1 MKVSVSILGLND
13 RKKAISLLNNTN
25 CDYIHIDVMDGSFV
39 PNKQFT
45 TEEINNL
52 EIISKKK
59 FDVHLMVDN
68 PREYIENLDIS
79 NIEYIIV
86 HSEIAKDINELLD
99 LIKSYNIKCGL
110 SIKPNTDISILTP
123 YLNKLDLI
131 LVMSVEPGFSGQEF
145 ISNSLDRVSKLK
157 QIIKNNNLDI
167 VMAIDGG
174 INGSNAS
181 LVKKSGIDM
190 VVSGSY
196 VTNSLDYQELLRK
209 NEKVMSVLSDEEL
222 DSCFTLEYYQKNVE
236 EILKR
241 VGIL

>member
-1 MKVSVSILGLND
+1 MKTIWSLLKKGDFMKVSVSILGLDD

-86 HSEIAKDINELLD
+86 HSEIDKDIDELLD
-99 LIKSYNIKCGL
+99 LIKSYNVKCGL

-145 ISNSLDRVSKLK
+145 ISNSLDKVSKLK

-196 VTNSLDYQELLRK
+196 VTNSLDYQDKINDLR
-209 NEKVMSVLSDEEL
+209 
-222 DSCFTLEYYQKNVE
+222 
-236 EILKR
+236 
-241 VGIL
+241 

>member
-99 LIKSYNIKCGL
+99 LIKSYNVKCGL

-196 VTNSLDYQELLRK
+196 VTNSLDYQDKINDLR
-209 NEKVMSVLSDEEL
+209 
-222 DSCFTLEYYQKNVE
+222 
-236 EILKR
+236 
-241 VGIL
+241 

>member
-68 PREYIENLDIS
+68 PRKYIENLDIS

-99 LIKSYNIKCGL
+99 LIKSYNVKCGL

-145 ISNSLDRVSKLK
+145 ISNSLDKVSKLK

-196 VTNSLDYQELLRK
+196 VTNSLDYQDKINDLR
-209 NEKVMSVLSDEEL
+209 
-222 DSCFTLEYYQKNVE
+222 
-236 EILKR
+236 
-241 VGIL
+241 

>member
-99 LIKSYNIKCGL
+99 LIKNYNVKCGL

-145 ISNSLDRVSKLK
+145 ISNSLDKVSKLK

-196 VTNSLDYQELLRK
+196 VTNSLDYQDKINDLR
-209 NEKVMSVLSDEEL
+209 
-222 DSCFTLEYYQKNVE
+222 
-236 EILKR
+236 
-241 VGIL
+241 

>member
-86 HSEIAKDINELLD
+86 HSEIAKDINE
-99 LIKSYNIKCGL
+99 
-110 SIKPNTDISILTP
+110 
-123 YLNKLDLI
+123 
-131 LVMSVEPGFSGQEF
+131 
-145 ISNSLDRVSKLK
+145 
-157 QIIKNNNLDI
+157 
-167 VMAIDGG
+167 DGCM
-174 INGSNAS
+174 
-181 LVKKSGIDM
+181 VKKKVDNLEIMKSRYENYLKF
-190 VVSGSY
+190 V
-196 VTNSLDYQELLRK
+196 
-209 NEKVMSVLSDEEL
+209 EK
-222 DSCFTLEYYQKNVE
+222 
-236 EILKR
+236 R
-241 VGIL
+241 

>member
-1 MKVSVSILGLND
+1 MKVSVSILGLDD

-52 EIISKKK
+52 GIISKKK

-68 PREYIENLDIS
+68 PRKYIENLDIS

-145 ISNSLDRVSKLK
+145 ISNSLDKVSKLK

-196 VTNSLDYQELLRK
+196 VTNSLDYQDKINDLR
-209 NEKVMSVLSDEEL
+209 
-222 DSCFTLEYYQKNVE
+222 
-236 EILKR
+236 
-241 VGIL
+241 

>member
-1 MKVSVSILGLND
+1 MKVSVSILGLDD

-79 NIEYIIV
+79 NIEYIMV

-145 ISNSLDRVSKLK
+145 ISNSLDKVSKLK

-196 VTNSLDYQELLRK
+196 VTNSLDYQDKINDLR
-209 NEKVMSVLSDEEL
+209 
-222 DSCFTLEYYQKNVE
+222 
-236 EILKR
+236 
-241 VGIL
+241 

>member
-1 MKVSVSILGLND
+1 MKVSVSILGLDD

-52 EIISKKK
+52 GIISKKK

-68 PREYIENLDIS
+68 PRGYIENLDIS

-86 HSEIAKDINELLD
+86 HSEIDKDIDELLD
-99 LIKSYNIKCGL
+99 LIKSYNVKCGL

-145 ISNSLDRVSKLK
+145 ISNSLDKVSKLK

-196 VTNSLDYQELLRK
+196 VTNSLDYQDKINDLR
-209 NEKVMSVLSDEEL
+209 
-222 DSCFTLEYYQKNVE
+222 
-236 EILKR
+236 
-241 VGIL
+241 

>member
-68 PREYIENLDIS
+68 PREYIENLDIY

-86 HSEIAKDINELLD
+86 HSEIDKDINELLD
-99 LIKSYNIKCGL
+99 LIKSYNVKCGL

-196 VTNSLDYQELLRK
+196 VTNSLDYQDKIDDLR
-209 NEKVMSVLSDEEL
+209 
-222 DSCFTLEYYQKNVE
+222 
-236 EILKR
+236 
-241 VGIL
+241 

>member
-86 HSEIAKDINELLD
+86 HSEIDKDINELLD

-196 VTNSLDYQELLRK
+196 VTNSLDYQDKINDLR
-209 NEKVMSVLSDEEL
+209 
-222 DSCFTLEYYQKNVE
+222 
-236 EILKR
+236 
-241 VGIL
+241 

>member
-52 EIISKKK
+52 GIISKKK

-145 ISNSLDRVSKLK
+145 ISNSLDKVSKLK

-196 VTNSLDYQELLRK
+196 VTNSLDYQDKINDLR
-209 NEKVMSVLSDEEL
+209 
-222 DSCFTLEYYQKNVE
+222 
-236 EILKR
+236 
-241 VGIL
+241 

>member
-52 EIISKKK
+52 GIISKKK

-99 LIKSYNIKCGL
+99 LIKSYNVKCGL

-196 VTNSLDYQELLRK
+196 VTNSLDYQDKINDLR
-209 NEKVMSVLSDEEL
+209 
-222 DSCFTLEYYQKNVE
+222 
-236 EILKR
+236 
-241 VGIL
+241 

>member
-1 MKVSVSILGLND
+1 MKVSVSILGLDD

-68 PREYIENLDIS
+68 PRKYIENLDIS

-86 HSEIAKDINELLD
+86 HSEIDKDINELLD

-145 ISNSLDRVSKLK
+145 ISNSLDKVSKLK

-196 VTNSLDYQELLRK
+196 VTNSLDYQDKINDLR
-209 NEKVMSVLSDEEL
+209 
-222 DSCFTLEYYQKNVE
+222 
-236 EILKR
+236 
-241 VGIL
+241 

>member
-1 MKVSVSILGLND
+1 MKVSVSILGLDD

-86 HSEIAKDINELLD
+86 HSEIAKDIDELLD
-99 LIKSYNIKCGL
+99 LIKSYNVKCGL

-196 VTNSLDYQELLRK
+196 VTNSLDYQDKINDLR
-209 NEKVMSVLSDEEL
+209 
-222 DSCFTLEYYQKNVE
+222 
-236 EILKR
+236 
-241 VGIL
+241 

>member
-99 LIKSYNIKCGL
+99 LVKSYNIKCGL

-145 ISNSLDRVSKLK
+145 ISNSLDKVSKLK

-196 VTNSLDYQELLRK
+196 VTNSLDYQDKINDLR
-209 NEKVMSVLSDEEL
+209 
-222 DSCFTLEYYQKNVE
+222 
-236 EILKR
+236 
-241 VGIL
+241 

>member
-1 MKVSVSILGLND
+1 MKVSVSILGLDD

-68 PREYIENLDIS
+68 PRKYIENLDIS

-86 HSEIAKDINELLD
+86 HSEIDKDINELLD
-99 LIKSYNIKCGL
+99 LIKSYNVKCGL

-145 ISNSLDRVSKLK
+145 ISNSLDKVSKLK

-196 VTNSLDYQELLRK
+196 VTNSLDYQDKINDLR
-209 NEKVMSVLSDEEL
+209 
-222 DSCFTLEYYQKNVE
+222 
-236 EILKR
+236 
-241 VGIL
+241 

>member
-1 MKVSVSILGLND
+1 MKVSVSILGLDD

-123 YLNKLDLI
+123 YLNKLNLI

-145 ISNSLDRVSKLK
+145 ISNSLDKVSKLK

-196 VTNSLDYQELLRK
+196 VTNSLDYQDKINDLR
-209 NEKVMSVLSDEEL
+209 
-222 DSCFTLEYYQKNVE
+222 
-236 EILKR
+236 
-241 VGIL
+241 

>member
-1 MKVSVSILGLND
+1 M
-13 RKKAISLLNNTN
+13 
-25 CDYIHIDVMDGSFV
+25 MM
-39 PNKQFT
+39 NKIYPT

-196 VTNSLDYQELLRK
+196 VTNSLDYQDKINDLR
-209 NEKVMSVLSDEEL
+209 
-222 DSCFTLEYYQKNVE
+222 
-236 EILKR
+236 
-241 VGIL
+241 

>member
-1 MKVSVSILGLND
+1 MKVSVSILGLDD

-99 LIKSYNIKCGL
+99 LVKSYNIKCGL

-145 ISNSLDRVSKLK
+145 ISNSLDKVSKLK

-196 VTNSLDYQELLRK
+196 VTNSLDYQDKINDLR
-209 NEKVMSVLSDEEL
+209 
-222 DSCFTLEYYQKNVE
+222 
-236 EILKR
+236 
-241 VGIL
+241 

>member
-99 LIKSYNIKCGL
+99 LIKSYNVKCGL

-181 LVKKSGIDM
+181 LIKKSGIDM

-196 VTNSLDYQELLRK
+196 VTNSLDYQDKINDLR
-209 NEKVMSVLSDEEL
+209 
-222 DSCFTLEYYQKNVE
+222 
-236 EILKR
+236 
-241 VGIL
+241 

>member
-1 MKVSVSILGLND
+1 MKVSVSILGLDD

-52 EIISKKK
+52 GIISKKK

-86 HSEIAKDINELLD
+86 HSEIAKDIDELLD
-99 LIKSYNIKCGL
+99 LIKSYNVKCGL

-196 VTNSLDYQELLRK
+196 VTNSLDYQDKINDLR
-209 NEKVMSVLSDEEL
+209 
-222 DSCFTLEYYQKNVE
+222 
-236 EILKR
+236 
-241 VGIL
+241 

>member
-39 PNKQFT
+39 PDKQFT

-52 EIISKKK
+52 GIISKKK

-86 HSEIAKDINELLD
+86 HSEIDKDINELLD
-99 LIKSYNIKCGL
+99 LIKSYNVKCGL

-145 ISNSLDRVSKLK
+145 ISNSLDKVSKLK

-196 VTNSLDYQELLRK
+196 VTNSLDYQDKINDLR
-209 NEKVMSVLSDEEL
+209 
-222 DSCFTLEYYQKNVE
+222 
-236 EILKR
+236 
-241 VGIL
+241 

>member
-68 PREYIENLDIS
+68 PRKYIENLDIS

-99 LIKSYNIKCGL
+99 LIKSYNVKCGL

-145 ISNSLDRVSKLK
+145 ISNSLDKVSKLK

-181 LVKKSGIDM
+181 LVKKRGIDM

-196 VTNSLDYQELLRK
+196 VTNSLDYQDKINDLR
-209 NEKVMSVLSDEEL
+209 
-222 DSCFTLEYYQKNVE
+222 
-236 EILKR
+236 
-241 VGIL
+241 

>member
-86 HSEIAKDINELLD
+86 HSEIDKDINELLD
-99 LIKSYNIKCGL
+99 LIKSYNVKCGL

-145 ISNSLDRVSKLK
+145 ISNSLDKVSKLK

-196 VTNSLDYQELLRK
+196 VTNSLDYQDKINDLR
-209 NEKVMSVLSDEEL
+209 
-222 DSCFTLEYYQKNVE
+222 
-236 EILKR
+236 
-241 VGIL
+241 

>member
-1 MKVSVSILGLND
+1 MKVSVSILGLDD

-86 HSEIAKDINELLD
+86 HSEIDKDIDELLD
-99 LIKSYNIKCGL
+99 LIKSYNVKCGL

-196 VTNSLDYQELLRK
+196 VTNSLDYQDKINDLR
-209 NEKVMSVLSDEEL
+209 
-222 DSCFTLEYYQKNVE
+222 
-236 EILKR
+236 
-241 VGIL
+241 

>member
-123 YLNKLDLI
+123 YLNKLNLI

-145 ISNSLDRVSKLK
+145 ISNSLDKVSKLK

-196 VTNSLDYQELLRK
+196 VTNSLDYQDKINDLR
-209 NEKVMSVLSDEEL
+209 
-222 DSCFTLEYYQKNVE
+222 
-236 EILKR
+236 
-241 VGIL
+241 

>member
-1 MKVSVSILGLND
+1 MKVSVSILGLDD

-25 CDYIHIDVMDGSFV
+25 CDYIHIDVMDGCFV

-52 EIISKKK
+52 RIISKKK

-79 NIEYIIV
+79 NVEYIIV
-86 HSEIAKDINELLD
+86 HSEIDKDIDELLD
-99 LIKSYNIKCGL
+99 LIKSYNVKCGL

-196 VTNSLDYQELLRK
+196 VTNSLDYQDKINDLR
-209 NEKVMSVLSDEEL
+209 
-222 DSCFTLEYYQKNVE
+222 
-236 EILKR
+236 
-241 VGIL
+241 

>member
-1 MKVSVSILGLND
+1 MKVSVSILGLDD

-99 LIKSYNIKCGL
+99 LIKSYNVKCGL

-145 ISNSLDRVSKLK
+145 ISNSLDKVSKLK

-196 VTNSLDYQELLRK
+196 VTNSLDYQDKINDLR
-209 NEKVMSVLSDEEL
+209 
-222 DSCFTLEYYQKNVE
+222 
-236 EILKR
+236 
-241 VGIL
+241 

>member
-86 HSEIAKDINELLD
+86 HSEIDKDIDELLD
-99 LIKSYNIKCGL
+99 LIKSYNVKCGL

-196 VTNSLDYQELLRK
+196 VTNSLDYQDKINDLR
-209 NEKVMSVLSDEEL
+209 
-222 DSCFTLEYYQKNVE
+222 
-236 EILKR
+236 
-241 VGIL
+241 

>member
-68 PREYIENLDIS
+68 PRKYIENLDIS

-145 ISNSLDRVSKLK
+145 ISNSLDKVSKLK

-196 VTNSLDYQELLRK
+196 VTNSLDYQDKINDLR
-209 NEKVMSVLSDEEL
+209 
-222 DSCFTLEYYQKNVE
+222 
-236 EILKR
+236 
-241 VGIL
+241 

>member
-1 MKVSVSILGLND
+1 MKVSVSILGLDD

-52 EIISKKK
+52 GIISKKK

-86 HSEIAKDINELLD
+86 HSEIDKDIDELLD
-99 LIKSYNIKCGL
+99 LIKSYNVKCGL

-145 ISNSLDRVSKLK
+145 ISNSLDKVSKLK

-196 VTNSLDYQELLRK
+196 VTNSLDYQDKINDLR
-209 NEKVMSVLSDEEL
+209 
-222 DSCFTLEYYQKNVE
+222 
-236 EILKR
+236 
-241 VGIL
+241 

>member
-1 MKVSVSILGLND
+1 MKVSVSILGLDD

-52 EIISKKK
+52 GIISKKK

-86 HSEIAKDINELLD
+86 HSEIDKDIDELLD
-99 LIKSYNIKCGL
+99 LIKSYNVKCGL

-196 VTNSLDYQELLRK
+196 VTNSLDYQDKINDLR
-209 NEKVMSVLSDEEL
+209 
-222 DSCFTLEYYQKNVE
+222 
-236 EILKR
+236 
-241 VGIL
+241 

>member
-45 TEEINNL
+45 TGEINNL

-86 HSEIAKDINELLD
+86 HSEIDKDINELLD
-99 LIKSYNIKCGL
+99 LIKSYNVKCGL

-196 VTNSLDYQELLRK
+196 VTNSLDYQDKINDLR
-209 NEKVMSVLSDEEL
+209 
-222 DSCFTLEYYQKNVE
+222 
-236 EILKR
+236 
-241 VGIL
+241 

>member
-1 MKVSVSILGLND
+1 MKVSVSILGLDD

-39 PNKQFT
+39 PDKQFT

-52 EIISKKK
+52 GIISKKK

-86 HSEIAKDINELLD
+86 HSEIDKDINELLD
-99 LIKSYNIKCGL
+99 LIKSYNVKCGL

-145 ISNSLDRVSKLK
+145 ISNSLDKVSKLK

-196 VTNSLDYQELLRK
+196 VTNSLDYQDKINDLR
-209 NEKVMSVLSDEEL
+209 
-222 DSCFTLEYYQKNVE
+222 
-236 EILKR
+236 
-241 VGIL
+241 

>member
-99 LIKSYNIKCGL
+99 LIKSYNVKCGL

-145 ISNSLDRVSKLK
+145 ISNSIDKVSKLK

-196 VTNSLDYQELLRK
+196 VTNSLDYQDKINDLR
-209 NEKVMSVLSDEEL
+209 
-222 DSCFTLEYYQKNVE
+222 
-236 EILKR
+236 
-241 VGIL
+241 

>member
-1 MKVSVSILGLND
+1 MKVSVSILGLDD

-52 EIISKKK
+52 GIISKKK

-86 HSEIAKDINELLD
+86 HSEIDKDIDELLD
-99 LIKSYNIKCGL
+99 LIKSYNVKCGL
-110 SIKPNTDISILTP
+110 SIKPNTDISILTS

-145 ISNSLDRVSKLK
+145 ISNSLDKVSKLK

-196 VTNSLDYQELLRK
+196 VTNSLDYQDKINDLR
-209 NEKVMSVLSDEEL
+209 
-222 DSCFTLEYYQKNVE
+222 
-236 EILKR
+236 
-241 VGIL
+241 

>member
-86 HSEIAKDINELLD
+86 HSEIAKDIDELLD
-99 LIKSYNIKCGL
+99 LIKSYNVKCGL

-196 VTNSLDYQELLRK
+196 VTNSLDYQDKINDLR
-209 NEKVMSVLSDEEL
+209 
-222 DSCFTLEYYQKNVE
+222 
-236 EILKR
+236 
-241 VGIL
+241 